1 MALRHA
7 RSLNVCPDGYLLL
20 TGNDQTCSGGAHTGS
35 SRHDGV
41 SLVIRP
47 LQALV
52 LKARSSITWELVKN
66 ANFWIPFQTNE
77 SEILQVGCGFIK
89 AFR

>member
-7 RSLNVCPDGYLLL
+7 RSLNVFPDGYLLL
-20 TGNDQTCSGGAHTGS
+20 TGNDQTCSGGAHRGS
-35 SRHDGV
+35 PRHDGV

-47 LQALV
+47 LQTPV
-52 LKARSSITWELVKN
+52 LNARSSMTWDLIKN
-66 ANFWIPFQTNE
+66 ANFGITFQTNE